1 LAVHLINLSRQTAF
15 SLQIHHNRPSIKP
28 ISTAPCNMIEK
39 YISEGSQ
46 SVLKQKVDDD

>member
-1 LAVHLINLSRQTAF
+1 
-15 SLQIHHNRPSIKP
+15 
-28 ISTAPCNMIEK
+28 MIEK